1 MLTRLPA
8 VAVPLAALVGC
19 AVTDPNTVG
28 IETRQE
34 IGGQSYVVA
43 YIDGLFSPLV
53 AGDGAGA
60 EISAFPIVPA
70 DNLLVTP
77 EDPAAPI
84 TAEGADVARAAAE
97 AHCRAFGHRL
107 GAGPAE
113 VDDTGWLLP
122 RCTG

>member
-1 MLTRLPA
+1 M
-8 VAVPLAALVGC
+8 
-19 AVTDPNTVG
+19 TDPNTVG
-28 IETRQE
+28 IETRQTVE
-34 IGGQSYVVA
+34 GASYIVA

-53 AGDGAGA
+53 APDGAGG

-84 TAEGADVARAAAE
+84 TVEGAGIARSAAE
-97 AHCRAFGHRL
+97 AHCRAFGRTL
-107 GAGPAE
+107 GEGPAE